1 MARASSASVALVI
14 LGPMN
19 ERSEGNSP
27 NMSAKGTTPSRPSVS
42 LRALTAMLS
51 RDSFFSLG

>member
-1 MARASSASVALVI
+1 MAFARSGSVALGI

-19 ERSEGNSP
+19 ERSEGNSQ
-27 NMSAKGTTPSRPSVS
+27 NMSAKGTTPSRPSVP
-42 LRALTAMLS
+42 LRSLTAMLS